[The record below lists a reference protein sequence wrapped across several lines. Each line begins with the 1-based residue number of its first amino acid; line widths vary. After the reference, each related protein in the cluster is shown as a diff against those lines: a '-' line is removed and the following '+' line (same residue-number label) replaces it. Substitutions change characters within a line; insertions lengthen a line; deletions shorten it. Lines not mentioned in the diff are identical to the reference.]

1 MPQESIYY
9 AIGRLSVLQ
18 KSVLDASKLERLLQ
32 SPSAQDARRTLSEF
46 GWNEG
51 GNYEQMAAAHVEAA
65 CRLTKKLATDERL
78 IDCFV
83 LRYDVNNLKMLLKAR
98 SLGQEAENLSLC
110 GVYPVDM
117 LRHAVAEHQYAAFP
131 LTLRDALEAL
141 EKRLAVSMDPLDIDA
156 TLDKALYETIFAWL
170 PKEAR
175 TEKKYFTARV
185 DLVNLVMALRVL
197 HMGKNAAFL
206 KGLLL
211 PGGSISHQA
220 FLKAFE
226 QPEKLPL
233 LLNAYGG
240 KVYQAAIAA
249 QMEPGKIA
257 QLERAMDDH
266 LLSVYSP
273 FRREMDKSERII
285 GYLLMRE
292 REAAAVRL
300 IMAGKTAGFATERI
314 RERLRELY
322 G

>member
-18 KSVLDASKLERLLQ
+18 KNVLDASKLERLLQ
-32 SPSAQDARRTLSEF
+32 APSAQDARRTLAEF
-46 GWNEG
+46 GWG
-51 GNYEQMAAAHVEAA
+51 DSGNYEQMAAAHVENA
-65 CRLTKKLATDERL
+65 CRLTKKLATNERL
-78 IDCFV
+78 IDCFL

-110 GVYPVDM
+110 GVYSADM
-117 LRHAVAEHQYAAFP
+117 LRHAVAEHHYAALP
-131 LTLRDALEAL
+131 LPLQEALEAL
-141 EKRLAVSMDPLDIDA
+141 EKRLAVAVDPLDIDV
-156 TLDKALYETIFAWL
+156 TLDQALYETIFTWL
-170 PKEAR
+170 PKDAR

-185 DLVNLVMALRVL
+185 DIVNLVMALRVA
-197 HMGKNAAFL
+197 HMGKSAAFL
-206 KGLLL
+206 KTLLL

-220 FLKAFE
+220 YLKAFE

-240 KVYQAAIAA
+240 KAYQAAIAA
-249 QMEPGKIA
+249 QMDPGKIA

-266 LLSVYSP
+266 LLGVYSP
-273 FRREMDKSERII
+273 FRREMDKAERII

-300 IMAGKTAGFATERI
+300 ILAGKTAGFAVERI